1 MRSRGIL
8 LFCGVIVA
16 VGIVAIPVA
25 AQGVDPFE
33 CTTNGGGDFTIKTY
47 GACSVSC
54 DTNKWTV
61 NDFCDTG
68 TDCTGIEYEV
78 IQKTNTTAAHAFA
91 VIRDSGLS
99 TNVGVDVFGDVN
111 AVYPPCEGDGIISGG
126 QHMCH
131 EQTISVNPFDFA
143 NSGFRMAVKG
153 NFVTTWSSVY
163 FMVGKKDIQ
172 SCSIPGLGSDSSLY
186 SGSCVPSCGNFN
198 PDQTL
203 TKTEKLNFQGCE
215 VVFEFNLN
223 TGEVVDAYLTQES
236 EDADCDFDEGSV
248 AELELKVDNVSFGFG
263 KFGDGMIS
271 TGTNTCSCRV
281 IGGRWWC
288 WGRPCPD

>member
-1 MRSRGIL
+1 VFTIAVTVL
-8 LFCGVIVA
+8 LA
-16 VGIVAIPVA
+16 SPAT
-25 AQGVDPFE
+25 AQGVDPFD

-54 DTNKWTV
+54 DTSNWTV

-78 IQKTNTTAAHAFA
+78 IQNTNTTAAHAFA

-99 TNVGVDVFGDVN
+99 TTVGIDVFGDVN
-111 AVYPPCEGDGIISGG
+111 AVYPPCEGDGIIEGG

-131 EQTISVNPFDFA
+131 EQTVSVNPFGFA
-143 NSGFRMAVKG
+143 NSGFRLAVKG

-163 FMVGKKDIQ
+163 FMVGRKDIQ
-172 SCSIPGLGSDSSLY
+172 SCRITGMRSDSSLF

-215 VVFEFNLN
+215 VVFEFDLN
-223 TGEVVDAYLTQES
+223 TGEVVHAYMTQES
-236 EDADCDFDEGSV
+236 LDAGCDFDEGSV
-248 AELELKVDNVSFGFG
+248 AQLELTVNGDSYGFG
-263 KFGDGMIS
+263 KFGDGIIA